1 MKTETVPLSWCPE
14 IIKRW
19 ICPLTIWTKKWNNKN
34 QSISVQCITWD
45 DYAQFVSCL
54 SQCHRYFFFKSS
66 RRSTKSWGQSVQ
78 RKRSKHKKKLHFH
91 FRGCQQITWWEDT
104 RVAEYSRDSHKTSIS
119 VSNIQKTAAGENF
132 RVNVTSTDGARY
144 PVHLTLCSFTHC
156 MYRFVCYL

>member
-1 MKTETVPLSWCPE
+1 MSGTNKTMDF
-14 IIKRW
+14 
-19 ICPLTIWTKKWNNKN
+19 PLTIWTKKWNNKN

-54 SQCHRYFFFKSS
+54 SQCHHYFFQIEENEGQPKAEGRAFNGRGKKNIKISFSLSWMSTNYVMGRFQSS
-66 RRSTKSWGQSVQ
+66 RVFKRFPQYVNFSFKYTKHG
-78 RKRSKHKKKLHFH
+78 RR
-91 FRGCQQITWWEDT
+91 WE
-104 RVAEYSRDSHKTSIS
+104 
-119 VSNIQKTAAGENF
+119 F